1 MAKYG
6 AAEAVEMLEESGV
19 LDRLKEDAQTAREEE
34 RATHLQRLGEVEKRL
49 LELSEA
55 DAKQTSGQ
63 AAEVARLEALL
74 AEAKAGLR
82 QRNEEL
88 AGLDATANK
97 LRGKLR
103 RLADPRIEAAILKL
117 SDYAEIARQ
126 RFRTGEEPIRG
137 LFVRKVT
144 KTVSNAD
151 QVAEV
156 MALARA
162 GRAQLEVLKEAERPA
177 NLEAVIA
184 EIVDPVKA
192 RLRELAGLH

>member
-34 RATHLQRLGEVEKRL
+34 RAALLQRLDEVEKRQL
-49 LELSEA
+49 DLSEA
-55 DAKQTSGQ
+55 AAKQISSQ

-74 AEAKAGLR
+74 AEAKAGLK
-82 QRNEEL
+82 QQNEEL
-88 AGLDATANK
+88 IGLDATANK

-103 RLADPRIEAAILKL
+103 HLADPRIEEAILKL
-117 SDYAEIARQ
+117 IDYTEMARQ
-126 RFRTGEEPIRG
+126 HFHTGERPIGG
-137 LFVRKVT
+137 LFKRKTTV
-144 KTVSNAD
+144 TVSNAA

-156 MALARA
+156 MAMARA